1 MAPLRQRTRRR
12 HPRRARA
19 TRSDWVAAASTAA
32 AAAACVLSPAPVA
45 RAHSTGI
52 RAGLIHEPGVDP
64 LNPFVGEAAQNAD
77 VSIPGGA
84 LCPDCTFDVEVR
96 ERAGERVRGCW
107 RRRALAEGC

>member
-19 TRSDWVAAASTAA
+19 TRSEWVAATAA
-32 AAAACVLSPAPVA
+32 ATAAACALSAAPVA

-52 RAGLIHEPGVDP
+52 HAGLIHEPGVDP

-96 ERAGERVRGCW
+96 ERACGRVGGCL
-107 RRRALAEGC
+107 RRRAPIDGC